1 MNPAL
6 KQYMDAGK
14 DKMQKACDHLEADL
28 VKIRAGKANP
38 GLLNGISIDYYG
50 AKTPLSQTAS
60 INTPDPRTIIIQP
73 WDKKML
79 PDIEKA
85 ILAANIGLTPS
96 NTGEVIRLN
105 MPPLTEDRRKE
116 LVKIIKHEGETA
128 KISVRNSR
136 RETIEELKK
145 QQKNG
150 IPEDEVKD
158 AEREVEKL
166 TEAHNKKVDE
176 ILSHKEKEIMTV

>member
-6 KQYMDAGK
+6 KQYKDAGK
-14 DKMQKACDHLEADL
+14 DKMVKSCEHLEANL

-60 INTPDPRTIIIQP
+60 INTPDARTIIIQP

-79 PDIEKA
+79 QEIEKA

-116 LVKIIKHEGETA
+116 LVKIIKHEAETA
-128 KISVRNSR
+128 KISVRNAR

-145 QQKNG
+145 QLKNG

-166 TEAHNKKVDE
+166 TETYNKKVDE
-176 ILSHKEKEIMTV
+176 IFSHKEKEIMTV